1 MHFILELA
9 IILIATKLA
18 GHVSVLLKQP
28 AVLGELVVG
37 IVIGP
42 ALLGWIPNSDTIH
55 LLSEVGVI
63 LLMFI
68 AGLETDLDGLRQN
81 ARPSS
86 AAAIGGIIFPLGFGY
101 LAGLIL
107 GMDLAH
113 AVFLGLILS
122 ATSVS
127 ITVQSLKEMG
137 KLQTRESTTILGAAV
152 LDDILVIILLAF
164 AMSFFGE
171 SDQSTLLVIGEK
183 VLFFA
188 SIILI
193 SWKGLPMVMSWFGKM
208 KVSEPL
214 LSGALILCLLFAY
227 YADLLG
233 VAGIIGAFIAGAA
246 IAQTQYSKTIEHK
259 IEPVAYGVFVPIF
272 FVSIGLNV
280 SFSGLNE
287 QIWFIVAISLLAV
300 FSKLAGSGIGA
311 YLTGFDFHGSAR
323 VGAGMI
329 SRGEVALILA
339 KIGLDAKLLA
349 EEFFTPLIVVVMV
362 TTLVTPPL
370 LKVLF
375 ENEHTQVNTTEK

>member
-171 SDQSTLLVIGEK
+171 SNQSTLLVIGEK

>member
-1 MHFILELA
+1 
-9 IILIATKLA
+9 
-18 GHVSVLLKQP
+18 
-28 AVLGELVVG
+28 
-37 IVIGP
+37 
-42 ALLGWIPNSDTIH
+42 
-55 LLSEVGVI
+55 
-63 LLMFI
+63 
-68 AGLETDLDGLRQN
+68 
-81 ARPSS
+81 
-86 AAAIGGIIFPLGFGY
+86 
-101 LAGLIL
+101 
-107 GMDLAH
+107 
-113 AVFLGLILS
+113 
-122 ATSVS
+122 
-127 ITVQSLKEMG
+127 
-137 KLQTRESTTILGAAV
+137 
-152 LDDILVIILLAF
+152 
-164 AMSFFGE
+164 
-171 SDQSTLLVIGEK
+171 
-183 VLFFA
+183 
-188 SIILI
+188 
-193 SWKGLPMVMSWFGKM
+193 M

>member
-183 VLFFA
+183 YCSSL
-188 SIILI
+188 
-193 SWKGLPMVMSWFGKM
+193 
-208 KVSEPL
+208 
-214 LSGALILCLLFAY
+214 LLF
-227 YADLLG
+227 
-233 VAGIIGAFIAGAA
+233 
-246 IAQTQYSKTIEHK
+246 
-259 IEPVAYGVFVPIF
+259 
-272 FVSIGLNV
+272 
-280 SFSGLNE
+280 
-287 QIWFIVAISLLAV
+287 
-300 FSKLAGSGIGA
+300 
-311 YLTGFDFHGSAR
+311 
-323 VGAGMI
+323 
-329 SRGEVALILA
+329 
-339 KIGLDAKLLA
+339 
-349 EEFFTPLIVVVMV
+349 
-362 TTLVTPPL
+362 
-370 LKVLF
+370 
-375 ENEHTQVNTTEK
+375 